1 MRQQPGSLTKT
12 FANVP
17 EYVSL
22 TDNVALT
29 ILDIY
34 MQLFLSFS
42 PNLFSFFLFI
52 FAVGKEKK
60 KKAMYNKIFADG

>member
-1 MRQQPGSLTKT
+1 M
-12 FANVP
+12 
-17 EYVSL
+17 SL

-34 MQLFLSFS
+34 MQLFLSYS
-42 PNLFSFFLFI
+42 PNLFSFF